1 MTTQEALLAK
11 LLEKIEEVESC
22 FGSTSIL
29 HQKENTTENRLS
41 LTEKEIMKMP
51 KNVRKQ
57 FRINGRIVKFRKR
70 TTGRYKCSYEIRY
83 AQKPYDKHPITASG
97 TTLELAKERF
107 IAKLNQREK
116 QQSNSYVV
124 PTDFN
129 SFSLYWFENFHKRK
143 VAENTFKCNFNR
155 YKKHISVF
163 FDGYDLTD
171 INPVML
177 QGFLDSYNE
186 KGKTKDEL
194 HSLLNQI
201 LTSAVKHG
209 LISLNPLGMCFHKPH
224 EKIHG
229 KALTKEEEKM
239 LLDSLSGSPY
249 QISFAVI
256 LYTGLRPNEYGT
268 AVIEG
273 DFIKAVNSKRHGAN
287 GKVFYKKI
295 PITPM
300 LKPYLKEVKELI
312 MPKRITFNSQLKA
325 VLPTHK
331 LYDIRTTF
339 QTRCTECGIS
349 DTVIGRWMGNS
360 IGALKDAYTDLSD
373 SYLLQEGKKFKY

>member
-1 MTTQEALLAK
+1 MTTQETLLAK

-29 HQKENTTENRLS
+29 HQKEHSTENRLS

-107 IAKLNQREK
+107 IEKLNQREK

-143 VAENTFKCNFNR
+143 VAPSTFTANMQR
-155 YKKHISVF
+155 YKKHIAPEF
-163 FDGYDLTD
+163 KD
-171 INPVML
+171 IKLKGINAVML
-177 QGFLDSYNE
+177 QAFLDRFESF
-186 KGKTKDEL
+186 GKTKDEL

-201 LTSAVKHG
+201 FSCAVKHG
-209 LISLNPLGMCFHKPH
+209 LIQINPLGMCFHKQH
-224 EKIHG
+224 ERVHG
-229 KALTKEEEKM
+229 KALTKEEEK
-239 LLDSLSGSPY
+239 LLINSLNNDPY
-249 QISFAVI
+249 QTGIAVI
-256 LYTGLRPNEYGT
+256 LYTGLRPNEYPS

-273 DFIKAVNSKRHGAN
+273 DFIKAINSKRHGAH
-287 GKVFYKKI
+287 GKVVYKKI

-300 LKPYLKEVKELI
+300 LRPYLKNKTTI
-312 MPKRITFNSQLKA
+312 KMPTIYSANPRLKA
-325 VLPTHK
+325 VLPGHK
-331 LYDIRTTF
+331 LYDLRTTF
-339 QTRCTECGIS
+339 QTRCTECGIP
-349 DTVIGRWMGNS
+349 DVVIGLWMGNS
-360 IGALKDAYTDLSD
+360 IGTLKEAYTDLSD
-373 SYLLQEGKKFKY
+373 EYLLNEGRKFCY